1 MGEAMDG
8 VTIGC
13 AARRAVLAGLTS
25 AGVVALAGCGGD
37 GKSSDYA
44 GGNYDTSTSSANP
57 QFSSSP
63 ASAQASSA
71 PPAAPPP
78 ASPAPGGG
86 AQAANLVKTSA
97 VPVGGGVLASGL
109 LVVQPQAGV
118 FKAYDATCPHA
129 GVTVDPPQS
138 GVFTCPG
145 HNSKFKVADGSRISG
160 PAARGLKTVA
170 VKVANGWVVK
180 A

>member
-1 MGEAMDG
+1 MGEAIDG

-25 AGVVALAGCGGD
+25 AGVAVLAGCGGD
-37 GKSSDYA
+37 DKSSDYA
-44 GGNYDTSTSSANP
+44 GGNYDTSKSSATP
-57 QFSSSP
+57 EWSSAP
-63 ASAQASSA
+63 PSAEASSA
-71 PPAAPPP
+71 PPAG
-78 ASPAPGGG
+78 PAPGGG

-129 GVTVDPPQS
+129 GVTVDPPS
-138 GVFTCPG
+138 NGTFTCPG
-145 HNSKFKVADGSRISG
+145 HYSKFKVADGSRISG
-160 PAARGLKTVA
+160 PATRGLKTVA
-170 VKVANGWVVK
+170 VKVTSGWVVK